1 MSPGWPDAWLGT
13 DQGKQD
19 PAGSSLAF
27 YCCSNAGSPWET
39 PWWKSLSFVATRR
52 GGEAQPPVPWYWQW
66 GVLLQSPQPRL
77 GTERVGEISWRK
89 SSVSA
94 FLFQGSCAARQRVL
108 LNSCLSNWSPFSSLF
123 RLFPGFVEQVRKSPL
138 WCFPKLVRRIVHSK
152 HEGLQGLV
160 QWATPLLQGL
170 QHQLGRGPQWVL
182 DTLVGAAL
190 QADEP
195 PVPYHGW
202 VSRLHGETR
211 GAAQTLWGSSQGPE
225 GEGNPSLHRSTFLRA
240 GLSCGQRRGQKG
252 LSGMSG
258 FFLLLHPQFGW
269 SQSTTFGQGQEDL
282 FAIKFLLQGKQ
293 IFLSSVKQTAWG

>member
-1 MSPGWPDAWLGT
+1 M
-13 DQGKQD
+13 Q
-19 PAGSSLAF
+19 
-27 YCCSNAGSPWET
+27 
-39 PWWKSLSFVATRR
+39 
-52 GGEAQPPVPWYWQW
+52 
-66 GVLLQSPQPRL
+66 GVLGKHPQGRVSVVWPPEEVERPGPQWP
-77 GTERVGEISWRK
+77 GTGSGGFSFSFLSQGSGWRGW
-89 SSVSA
+89 VRSA
-94 FLFQGSCAARQRVL
+94 RGKALLVPSYFREVSCAARQRGL

-138 WCFPKLVRRIVHSK
+138 WCFPKPVRRIVHSK

-211 GAAQTLWGSSQGPE
+211 RAAQTLWGSSQGPE
-225 GEGNPSLHRSTFLRA
+225 GEGNPRLHRSTFLRT

-252 LSGMSG
+252 LSGMLG

-282 FAIKFLLQGKQ
+282 FAIKFSLQGKQ
-293 IFLSSVKQTAWG
+293 IFLSFVKQTAWG